1 MKRLI
6 SLTSAIAVSTL
17 NVAASIPVTAQSS
30 IQGPAEFE
38 RPISIDKIEA
48 PIKGF
53 ERPNPSEVRINKAPI
68 NQNIES
74 VQLDKNQIQVIKQKP
89 TQFQAFDV
97 KDPETGKPI
106 PPSTILTLPNGE
118 KVKAGEYYAQLNKLE
133 REFNQIGYSLRQP
146 AEEVTIQS
154 STINKQELQ
163 KQQQLLEKTPEKIDL
178 SVEIQKELEPSQ
190 VLRTIEKGPIKQID
204 PRLPGGV
211 PQIDNPQINP
221 GTIKPINPQINPGAI
236 QQINPQLKQTKG
248 NFKLAQ
254 SSSGSGTYTR
264 SWDKE
269 VGKRSTFA
277 AYLKGKLELKGSRTY
292 TRASAEG
299 SSGGY
304 AFNRNFELARGTAT
318 VYAPVSGRGNVN
330 AGLYVAKQNV
340 YNFQTGFAN
349 RFSKGD
355 SFSRSLDFGV
365 ANIRFFVGPIPM
377 RARFG
382 VRGSAGFR
390 YNMAASG
397 ASRLAY
403 ARLNP
408 FVDSRAYGQGGA
420 DIVVGGAGV
429 GANLLLLKD
438 NLNAYASAR
447 VRFAS
452 ANRAYLQSYY
462 SVYNDMEALS
472 GKAYAYAY
480 VYVPR
485 FGIPPWRKKQW
496 NWNIFDWTGF
506 KQRGYLLRGSN
517 RVYF

>member
-6 SLTSAIAVSTL
+6 SLTSAIAVTTL
-17 NVAASIPVTAQSS
+17 NIAASVPVSAQNS
-30 IQGPAEFE
+30 IEGPAKEFE
-38 RPISIDKIEA
+38 RPIGIDKIEA

-53 ERPNPSEVRINKAPI
+53 ERPNPGEVKINRTPI
-68 NQNIES
+68 NEKIES
-74 VQLDKNQIQVIKQKP
+74 VQVDKSVIQLKKQKP
-89 TQFQAFDV
+89 TQFRAFEV
-97 KDPETGKPI
+97 KDPQTGKPI
-106 PPSTILTLPNGE
+106 PASQILTLPNGK

-146 AEEVTIQS
+146 AEEITIQS
-154 STINKQELQ
+154 STINKEELQ
-163 KQQQLLEKTPEKIDL
+163 KQQQLLQKTPEKIDR
-178 SVEIQKELEPSQ
+178 SIDIQKQLEPSE
-190 VLRTIEKGPIKQID
+190 VLRSIQKGPIKEIN
-204 PRLPGGV
+204 PRLPGEIINPNQPQLDIKPQI
-211 PQIDNPQINP
+211 PQIDPQINP
-221 GTIKPINPQINPGAI
+221 D
-236 QQINPQLKQTKG
+236 INPQLKQAKS

-254 SSSGSGTYTR
+254 AANGSRTYTR
-264 SWDKE
+264 SWNKQ
-269 VGKRSTFA
+269 VGRRSTFA
-277 AYLKGKLELKGSRTY
+277 AYLRGKLELKGSRTY

-299 SSGGY
+299 STGGY

-318 VYAPVSGRGNVN
+318 VYAPVSGRGSVN
-330 AGLYVAKQNV
+330 AGLYVARQRV

-377 RARFG
+377 KARFG
-382 VRGSAGFR
+382 VRGRAGFR

-429 GANLLLLKD
+429 GANLLLLKN
-438 NLNAYASAR
+438 NLNAYALAR
-447 VRFAS
+447 VGFAS
-452 ANRAYLQSYY
+452 GNRAYLQTYY

-506 KQRGYLLRGSN
+506 KQRGYLLRNSN

>member
-6 SLTSAIAVSTL
+6 SFTSAIAVSTL
-17 NVAASIPVTAQSS
+17 NIAASVPVSAQSS
-30 IQGPAEFE
+30 IESPAREFE

-53 ERPNPSEVRINKAPI
+53 ERPNPGEVKINRTPI
-68 NQNIES
+68 KKDIQS
-74 VQLDKNQIQVIKQKP
+74 VQVDKNQIRVIKQKP
-89 TQFQAFDV
+89 TQFKAFDV
-97 KDPETGKPI
+97 KDPKTGKSISPNQ
-106 PPSTILTLPNGE
+106 ILTLPNGK

-146 AEEVTIQS
+146 GKEITIQK
-154 STINKQELQ
+154 STLDKRELQ
-163 KQQQLLEKTPEKIDL
+163 KQQQLLLKTPQKIDR
-178 SVEIQKELEPSQ
+178 SFEIQKQLEPSE
-190 VLRTIEKGPIKQID
+190 VLRSIEKGPIKQID
-204 PRLPGGV
+204 PRLPEQV
-211 PQIDNPQINP
+211 PQIDPTINP
-221 GTIKPINPQINPGAI
+221 GTIQPIDPR
-236 QQINPQLKQTKG
+236 LKQAKG

-254 SSSGSGTYTR
+254 TTSRSRTYNRT
-264 SWDKE
+264 WNKQ
-269 VGKRSTFA
+269 VGRRSTFA
-277 AYLKGKLELKGSRTY
+277 AYLRGKLQLKGSRTY
-292 TRASAEG
+292 TRAFAEG
-299 SSGGY
+299 STGGY

-318 VYAPVSGRGNVN
+318 VYAPVSGRGRVN
-330 AGLYVAKQNV
+330 AGLYVARQNV

-355 SFSRSLDFGV
+355 SFSRSLDFRV

-382 VRGSAGFR
+382 VRGRAGFR
-390 YNMAASG
+390 YNMVASG

-438 NLNAYASAR
+438 NLNAYALAK
-447 VRFAS
+447 VGFAS
-452 ANRAYLQSYY
+452 ANRAYLQTYY

-506 KQRGYLLRGSN
+506 KHRGYLLRGSN
-517 RVYF
+517 RIYF